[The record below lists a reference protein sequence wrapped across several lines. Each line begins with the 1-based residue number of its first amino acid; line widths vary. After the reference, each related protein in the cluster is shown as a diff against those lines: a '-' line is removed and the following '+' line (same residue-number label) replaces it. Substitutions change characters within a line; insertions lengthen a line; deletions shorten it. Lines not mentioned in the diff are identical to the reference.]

1 MDEKKLQPLGDQF
14 EASRT
19 RLKGI
24 AYRMLGSRAEAEDAV
39 QEAWLRLSRTDAGEI
54 GNLGGWLNT
63 VVARICLDMLRSR
76 KIRGEEALDEEPRA
90 AASTPALS
98 TPSMA
103 ASPEQEMLLADS
115 VGVAMMVVLERLQP
129 AERVAFVLH
138 DMFDMSFDEIA
149 QVVGRTPDAARQ
161 LASRARRRVQG
172 ADSPPD
178 VRREE
183 NRKVIEAFL
192 AASRSGDMTAL
203 LAVLDPD
210 IVVRADTF
218 ASRGLGAAEIRGSD
232 KVAALFKGRAQN
244 ARAALLDGEAGIVI
258 APQGRMVLA
267 ARFRIEGGR
276 IVEMSGIA
284 DPAQLAAIEVE
295 DFD

>member
-1 MDEKKLQPLGDQF
+1 MDEKKLQPLAGQF

-76 KIRGEEALDEEPRA
+76 KIRGKEALDEDPRA
-90 AASTPALS
+90 AASSPALS

-115 VGVAMMVVLERLQP
+115 VGVAMMVVLQKLQP

-192 AASRSGDMTAL
+192 VASRSGDMTAL

-210 IVVRADTF
+210 IVVRADAF
-218 ASRGLGAAEIRGSD
+218 ASRGLGGVEIRGSE

-244 ARAALLDGEAGIVI
+244 ARAVLLDGEAGIVI

-284 DPAQLAAIEVE
+284 DPVQLAAIEVE

>member
-76 KIRGEEALDEEPRA
+76 KTRGEEVLEDEPA
-90 AASTPALS
+90 AAPGAPSPPAN
-98 TPSMA
+98 
-103 ASPEQEMLLADS
+103 PEQEMLLADS
-115 VGVAMMVVLERLQP
+115 VGVAMMVVLEKLQP

-192 AASRSGDMTAL
+192 IASRSGDMTAL

-210 IVVRADTF
+210 IVVRADAF
-218 ASRGLGAAEIRGSD
+218 ASRGLGGVEIRGSD

-258 APQGRMVLA
+258 APQGRIVLA